1 MPKKV
6 NDTLALIRRLSGKV
20 TAMDMLLEFEKTL
33 DHVSLYA
40 YKNWINGELV
50 EGPDVDR
57 YWFRTTWMYPLKMMP
72 DPEGALRLI
81 KYGCKVYYAKDV
93 FIQPD
98 RVLSP
103 KDASRDDSAQ
113 PKKARMLKI
122 PVWLVVIEMPRKF
135 IDDAYDGILEFE
147 DEEVD
152 IEDINAAWD
161 EEMTGDTPSDEESE
175 EAEENEEDS
184 TTRGGV

>member
-1 MPKKV
+1 MPKRV
-6 NDTLALIRRLSGKV
+6 NDVLALIRRISGKT
-20 TAMDMLLEFEKTL
+20 TALDMLLEFEKTL

-40 YKNWINGELV
+40 YKNWISGELV
-50 EGPDVDR
+50 QGPDIDR
-57 YWFRTTWMYPLKMMP
+57 YWFKTTWMYPIKMMP

-81 KYGCKVYYAKDV
+81 KYGCKVYYAKDT

-103 KDASRDDSAQ
+103 EDAAGDMTTQ
-113 PKKARMLKI
+113 PKKAKMLSI

-161 EEMTGDTPSDEESE
+161 EEITGDAPADEDEEDSE
-175 EAEENEEDS
+175 SENEEDK
-184 TTRGGV
+184 GMM

>member
-50 EGPDVDR
+50 EGPDIDR

-98 RVLSP
+98 RVLSSE
-103 KDASRDDSAQ
+103 DASSDDSAQ

-135 IDDAYDGILEFE
+135 IDDAYDGILELE
-147 DEEVD
+147 NEEVD

-161 EEMTGDTPSDEESE
+161 EEMTGDTPSDEE
-175 EAEENEEDS
+175 AEENEEDD

>member
-1 MPKKV
+1 MPKKI
-6 NDTLALIRRLSGKV
+6 NDTLALIRRLSGKI

-33 DHVSLYA
+33 DNVSLYA

-50 EGPDVDR
+50 EGPEVDR
-57 YWFRTTWMYPLKMMP
+57 YWFKTTWMYPLKMMP

-93 FIQPD
+93 FVQPD
-98 RVLSP
+98 RVLDP
-103 KDASRDDSAQ
+103 TDAASDDSRQ
-113 PKKARMLKI
+113 PKKAKMIRT
-122 PVWLVVIEMPRKF
+122 PVWLVVIEMPRRF

-161 EEMTGDTPSDEESE
+161 EEIGGQSEQDEE
-175 EAEENEEDS
+175 NGEDEDEGEDETS
-184 TTRGGV
+184 RGGV